1 MAQRRTLSKPRKA
14 ESAAPVEEFD
24 FLASQQSTGSDDHA
38 LQLAVA
44 QQLMAS
50 KEKKR
55 KELEK
60 KFFQAAKNKLS
71 SEISAAADEVKCA
84 VDATENVYAKFI
96 LDYAASE
103 DAIRA
108 LWMEIKKEEQTLVVP
123 LANFLPCSPTPTD
136 RFDICY
142 QEIAKKQR
150 AANDA
155 LSVATEKQQIAGM
168 AQVKEACHE
177 TRRIMESLLPATA

>member
-1 MAQRRTLSKPRKA
+1 MAQRRAPAKPRKA
-14 ESAAPVEEFD
+14 EPVEDFD
-24 FLASQQSTGSDDHA
+24 FLASQQSSGSDDQA
-38 LQLAVA
+38 VQLAIA

-60 KFFQAAKNKLS
+60 KFFQAAKHKLTA
-71 SEISAAADEVKCA
+71 EITATAEDVKST
-84 VDATENVYAKFI
+84 VEATEKVYAKFI
-96 LDYAASE
+96 LDYAAAE

-108 LWMEIKKEEQTLVVP
+108 LWMEIKKEEQTLV
-123 LANFLPCSPTPTD
+123 
-136 RFDICY
+136 DITR
-142 QEIAKKQR
+142 KQR

-155 LSVATEKQQIAGM
+155 MRLATEKAQIAGM

-177 TRRIMESLLPATA
+177 TRRIIGTVLPGAII

>member
-1 MAQRRTLSKPRKA
+1 MAQRRPQAKPRKA
-14 ESAAPVEEFD
+14 ESAAPEDFD

-60 KFFQAAKNKLS
+60 KFFQAAKLKLS
-71 SEISAAADEVKCA
+71 KELCTAHEDVNNTIQT
-84 VDATENVYAKFI
+84 TEQIYAKFI

-103 DAIRA
+103 DSIRA
-108 LWMEIKKEEQTLVVP
+108 LWMEIKREEETL
-123 LANFLPCSPTPTD
+123 
-136 RFDICY
+136 I
-142 QEIAKKQR
+142 EISEKQR
-150 AANDA
+150 ALNGTMRIT
-155 LSVATEKQQIAGM
+155 TEKAQIVGM
-168 AQVKEACHE
+168 AQVKEACHD
-177 TRRIMESLLPATA
+177 TRRIMEGLISN

>member
-1 MAQRRTLSKPRKA
+1 MAQRRPQAKPRKA
-14 ESAAPVEEFD
+14 ESAAPVEDFD
-24 FLASQQSTGSDDHA
+24 FLASQQSSTGSDDHA

-60 KFFQAAKNKLS
+60 KFFQAARHKLANELS
-71 SEISAAADEVKCA
+71 TAHEDVSNTIQT
-84 VDATENVYAKFI
+84 TEKIYAKFI

-108 LWMEIKKEEQTLVVP
+108 LWMEIKKEEQTLI
-123 LANFLPCSPTPTD
+123 
-136 RFDICY
+136 DI
-142 QEIAKKQR
+142 ADKQR
-150 AANDA
+150 TLNASMRA
-155 LSVATEKQQIAGM
+155 STEKAQIAGM
-168 AQVKEACHE
+168 AKVKEACHD
-177 TRRIMESLLPATA
+177 TRRMMEGLVV